1 MFDKFGEFDSAE
13 ELNKAAEGL
22 KAEGDLESLK
32 ALAIE
37 NGLDEMDAE
46 DYANGDMPQLATVL
60 TAALGKLAIEKAD
73 VRCEGIILDWLGYI
87 ESEAAE
93 DEAFAKAVRAKGVS
107 LIGCLGELLK
117 VSFRARYKIDDR
129 IIKASGITG
138 CQRVEMGMPGMQE
151 AKDVIRGYY
160 L

>member
-22 KAEGDLESLK
+22 KAEGDIESLK
-32 ALAIE
+32 DLAIE

-93 DEAFAKAVRAKGVS
+93 DEQFASLDVLSETVEIDVNLSVTYLQRAIDHLS
-107 LIGCLGELLK
+107 L
-117 VSFRARYKIDDR
+117 VTF
-129 IIKASGITG
+129 
-138 CQRVEMGMPGMQE
+138 
-151 AKDVIRGYY
+151 
-160 L
+160 